1 MPKISVHGI
10 DLYYETRGQGEP
22 LVLLHNGLGCT
33 RSFTQ
38 QVDELS
44 KHFAVVAYDRH
55 GYGRSAHM
63 ITLAKNWL
71 DTSVDE
77 LASLLDRLEIGN
89 AHLCG
94 VCVGGAI
101 ALQFA
106 ARCPER
112 VRTVIAAGTC
122 CYGEEGMGSKALE
135 LYLLPEDLP
144 RDWSRELQE
153 CHGSTYWRE
162 LYAVFR
168 QAIREENGY
177 PFKGFDLRPILPD
190 VRAPAMVIYGD
201 RDRLF
206 DIEQAVTMH
215 KLLERSDL
223 CILPNCGH
231 LPNEE
236 KPKDF
241 NREILGFIRRYQ
253 T

>member
-1 MPKISVHGI
+1 MPKTNVQGI

-38 QVDELS
+38 QVEELS
-44 KHFAVVAYDRH
+44 KHFTVVAYDRH

-63 ITLAKNWL
+63 VTLAKNWL

-77 LASLLDRLEIGN
+77 LSCLLDRLEIEN

-122 CYGEEGMGSKALE
+122 CYGEEGIVSKALK
-135 LYLLPEDLP
+135 LYPSPEDLP
-144 RDWSRELQE
+144 PDWSRELQE

-162 LYAVFR
+162 LYTVFH

-177 PFKGFDLRPILPD
+177 PFKGFDLRPILPN
-190 VRAPAMVIYGD
+190 VKVPVMVIYGD

-206 DIEQAVTMH
+206 DVKQAVTMH

-236 KPKDF
+236 KPRDF
-241 NREILGFIRRYQ
+241 NREILGFIRGYQ